1 MRKLILNIVTPFS
14 FLLFSIW
21 LFVFIYFDLWHLF
34 YENYFM
40 TITMIFGSFISGAT
54 SEGGGAVAFPV
65 MTLLFNIVPSTARDF
80 SFSIQSF
87 GMTAATFLIFR
98 KKIPV
103 TILGIVF
110 PALGAI
116 LGNVI
121 GFKYLFSL
129 FHPADLKMFFCS
141 LWMSFIFVFIKSL
154 REPENQKDVDVEFNI
169 KNIVILSLAGVL
181 GGIVT
186 ALTGTGLD
194 ILTFSVLT
202 LYFNV
207 SIKKATPSSV
217 VLMAINSYCALGMRN
232 FSFGG
237 LDQQAFEYLL
247 ICIPVVI
254 FGAPL
259 GSYLIKDRDKKPI
272 TLFLVTTV
280 SIQFVAAL
288 FILPLSQKL
297 IFLGG
302 TTLLL
307 GFVFFSLL
315 SYFKSRT
322 QPLLKS

>member
-1 MRKLILNIVTPFS
+1 MA
-14 FLLFSIW
+14 
-21 LFVFIYFDLWHLF
+21 
-34 YENYFM
+34 
-40 TITMIFGSFISGAT
+40 ITMIFGSFISGAT

-65 MTLLFNIVPSTARDF
+65 MTLLFNILPSTARDF

-103 TILGIVF
+103 TISGIVF
-110 PALGAI
+110 PAFGAI
-116 LGNVI
+116 IGNFV

-129 FHPADLKMFFCS
+129 FHPADLKIFFCS

-154 REPENQKDVDVEFNI
+154 KLPENNQDVDVEVNL
-169 KNIVILSLAGVL
+169 KNIMILFFAGVL

-202 LYFNV
+202 LYFNL

-217 VLMAINSYCALGMRN
+217 VLMAINSYCAMGMKN
-232 FSFGG
+232 FYFGG
-237 LDQQAFEYLL
+237 LDPQAFEYLL

-259 GSYLIKDRDKKPI
+259 GSFLIKDRDKRPI
-272 TLFLVTTV
+272 TLFLVTTI

-288 FILPLSQKL
+288 LILPLSMKL
-297 IFLGG
+297 IFLGAS
-302 TTLLL
+302 TLFL

-315 SYFKSRT
+315 SYFKSKT